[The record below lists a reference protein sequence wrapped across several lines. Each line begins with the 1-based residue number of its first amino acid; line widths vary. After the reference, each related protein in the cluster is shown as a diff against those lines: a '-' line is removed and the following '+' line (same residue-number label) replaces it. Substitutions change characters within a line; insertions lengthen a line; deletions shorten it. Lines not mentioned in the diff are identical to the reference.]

1 MKRVLTAEA
10 MRNLDAHIINETGT
24 PGSVLMENAAHA
36 LFKHVLCHINSESR
50 VLIICGKGN
59 NGGDG
64 LALLRILHMNGVN
77 ASAALLCED
86 SELKGDAAINIR
98 SVRNIGLPCVN
109 VKDEGEISNLTS
121 ANNIIVD
128 AIFGTGLSRNVTGLP
143 AKAIESMNKA
153 EAYRIA
159 VDIPSGICSDTG
171 KVLGIAFKADAT
183 VTFQHLKRGLILFPG
198 REYSGKLEIA
208 PIGMNSKGYKFDKCE
223 YCLEY
228 DDIVRLIPKRL
239 PDSHKGSHG
248 RALLIAGSEGF
259 FGASV
264 MSARATL
271 RAGAG
276 LLKVV
281 VPGEISPALFTVPE
295 AMVNPMPEGGWD
307 GADMLKLDSLI
318 DWADCIAVGPG
329 MGRDEGVKRVVS
341 RVLQSGKPS
350 VLDADALNAISG
362 DASLYE
368 YLHPNS
374 VLTPHAGEMARLCAC
389 SALDVKR
396 DPVGFA
402 SMFSKRWNAN
412 LLLKGATSVI
422 CSSRGN
428 IAYNLTGNPGLAKG
442 GSGDVLT
449 GIILAMMAQGL
460 QPFEAACAGAYLL
473 GKAADKAAETISLR
487 AITSSDVVEALKAV
501 IA

>member
-36 LFKHVLCHINSESR
+36 LFRHALCRISSESR

-64 LALLRILHMNGVN
+64 LALLRILHMNGMS

-86 SELKGDAAINIR
+86 SELKGDAAINLR
-98 SVRNIGLPCVN
+98 SVRNIGLPCIN
-109 VKDEGEISNLTS
+109 VKDEDEISRLIS

-128 AIFGTGLSRNVTGLP
+128 AIFGTGLSRSVTGLP
-143 AKAIESMNKA
+143 AKAIEAMNKA
-153 EAYRIA
+153 KARRIA

-171 KVLGIAFKADAT
+171 EVLGVAFKADT
-183 VTFQHLKRGLILFPG
+183 TITFQHLKRGLILFPG
-198 REYSGKLEIA
+198 REYAGELVVA
-208 PIGMNSKGYKFDKCE
+208 PIGMNSREYRFDNCE

-228 DDIVRLIPKRL
+228 DDIAQLIPKRL

-276 LLKVV
+276 LLKVA
-281 VPGEISPALFTVPE
+281 VPGEISPALFMVPE
-295 AMVNPMPEGGWD
+295 AMVNPMPEGGW
-307 GADMLKLDSLI
+307 GSADMLKLDSLI
-318 DWADCIAVGPG
+318 TWADCIAVGPG
-329 MGRDEGVKRVVS
+329 MGRNDGVKRVVS

-350 VLDADALNAISG
+350 VLDADALNAVSS
-362 DASLYE
+362 DATLYE
-368 YLHPNS
+368 YLHPNI
-374 VLTPHAGEMARLCAC
+374 VLTPHAGEMARLCGC
-389 SALDVKR
+389 STFNITQ

-402 SMFSKRWNAN
+402 SSFSKRWKAN

-422 CSSRGN
+422 CSSSGN

-449 GIILAMMAQGL
+449 GIILAMIAQGL
-460 QPFEAACAGAYLL
+460 QPYEAACAGAYLM

-487 AITSSDVVEALKAV
+487 AMTPSDVIEALKAV
-501 IA
+501 II